1 MSELAAPIARATW
14 RDYLEMCKPR
24 VVLLMLLCAI
34 VGMFLATPGM
44 VPIHTL
50 VFGTLGIALVA
61 ASAAVVNHIADAE
74 IDARMART
82 HDRPVATGRVSAR
95 QGVVFSALT
104 GIAGMVVLYE
114 LVNPLTAWLN
124 FASWIGYGIV
134 YTMFLKRATPQ
145 NIVIGGLFGAAPPL
159 FGWAAVSSSVEPG
172 ALLLVLIIFAW
183 TPPHFW
189 ALALDRKEEY
199 RNAKIPMLPVTHGDV
214 YTRWHILFYT
224 LILIVVS
231 MLPFLIAMSGYIY
244 LAAAV
249 SLGIGFLYWSV
260 ALLRDKNPRAAIE
273 TFRYSILYLML
284 LFVALLVDHYFPTG
298 LAALHSGINL
308 EVIGGIAGNSM

>member
-1 MSELAAPIARATW
+1 MSELAAPVARAMW

-44 VPIHTL
+44 VPVHTL

-61 ASAAVVNHIADAE
+61 ASAAVVNHIADAS

-82 HDRPVATGRVSAR
+82 HNRPVATGRITAR
-95 QGVVFSALT
+95 RGLAFSALT
-104 GIAGMVVLYE
+104 GVAGMWILFE

-124 FASWIGYGIV
+124 LASWIGYGIV
-134 YTMFLKRATPQ
+134 YTLFLKRATPQ

-159 FGWAAVSSSVEPG
+159 FGWVAVSNSIEPG

-189 ALALDRKEEY
+189 ALALDRKDEY
-199 RNAKIPMLPVTHGDV
+199 RDADIPMLPVTHGEV
-214 YTRWHILFYT
+214 YTRWHILLYT
-224 LILIVVS
+224 LILVVIS
-231 MLPFLIAMSGYIY
+231 LLPFLIVMSGLIY
-244 LAAAV
+244 LVSAAA
-249 SLGIGFLYWSV
+249 LGIGFLYWAV
-260 ALLRDKNPRAAIE
+260 QLIRARDPRAPIE
-273 TFRYSILYLML
+273 TFHYSLLYLML
-284 LFVALLVDHYFPTG
+284 LFVALLVDHYVPLGMPAT
-298 LAALHSGINL
+298 HSGIEL
-308 EVIGGIAGNSM
+308 QSVGGISGHSV